1 MQVLRIL
8 RLGARVTIREIIAEQ
23 RRRLRS
29 ANPAERLAAAL
40 LIPNLLRERLYKLGD
55 LQIGQLLEDEV
66 CPNLSLLAPD
76 ATICLAAADRLCR
89 RVSRQPRPNESE
101 GGI

>member
-1 MQVLRIL
+1 L
-8 RLGARVTIREIIAEQ
+8 TIRELIEEQ
-23 RRRLRS
+23 RTRVRS
-29 ANPAERLAAAL
+29 SNPAERFAAAL
-40 LIPNLLRERLYKLGD
+40 LFPGVLAERIRELSD
-55 LQIGQLLEDEV
+55 FQIGQLLEDEV

-89 RVSRQPRPNESE
+89 RVSRQPKPNESE

>member
-1 MQVLRIL
+1 M
-8 RLGARVTIREIIAEQ
+8 TIRELIEEQ
-23 RRRLRS
+23 RTRVRS
-29 ANPAERLAAAL
+29 SNPAERFAAAL
-40 LIPNLLRERLYKLGD
+40 LFPGVLAERIRELSD
-55 LQIGQLLEDEV
+55 FQIGQLLEDEV

-89 RVSRQPRPNESE
+89 RVSRQPKPNESE

>member
-1 MQVLRIL
+1 V
-8 RLGARVTIREIIAEQ
+8 
-23 RRRLRS
+23 RS
-29 ANPAERLAAAL
+29 SNPAERFAAAL
-40 LIPNLLRERLYKLGD
+40 LFPGVLAERIRELSD
-55 LQIGQLLEDEV
+55 FQIGQLLEDEV

-89 RVSRQPRPNESE
+89 RVSRQPKPNESE

>member
-1 MQVLRIL
+1 L
-8 RLGARVTIREIIAEQ
+8 TIRELIEEQ
-23 RRRLRS
+23 RTRVRS
-29 ANPAERLAAAL
+29 SNPAERFAAAL
-40 LIPNLLRERLYKLGD
+40 LIPGLLAERIRELSD
-55 LQIGQLLEDEV
+55 FQIGQLLEDEV

-89 RVSRQPRPNESE
+89 RVSRQPKPNKSE